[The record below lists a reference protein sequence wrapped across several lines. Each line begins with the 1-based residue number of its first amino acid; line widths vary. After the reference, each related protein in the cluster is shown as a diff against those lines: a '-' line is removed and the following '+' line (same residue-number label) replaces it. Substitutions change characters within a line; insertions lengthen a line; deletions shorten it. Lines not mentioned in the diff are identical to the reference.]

1 MGKQSLITAYLFTT
15 WFTEC
20 FKSTVEDY
28 YLGKKDTFKVLI
40 LLLIDNMTGQPR
52 ALNRM
57 YNKISA
63 FMPANTISIYE
74 SRTNFDLQVLVNKYS
89 L

>member
-1 MGKQSLITAYLFTT
+1 MEKQSLMTAYLFTT
-15 WFTEC
+15 WLLNVLNPPLRTTTQE
-20 FKSTVEDY
+20 
-28 YLGKKDTFKVLI
+28 KKVLLKLI

-52 ALNRM
+52 ALNKI

-63 FMPANTISIYE
+63 FMPANTILIHE